1 MTYAYDEM
9 YIEGAMIRLGDMLEY
24 ACLDVHL
31 DPDCFWKMFIES
43 DVSHHFEI
51 GNVSYIAGQSG
62 VELAY
67 KVLSEIDNMTSF
79 PDALWREERS
89 DIFWCG
95 WILAYYQWYSNQSFH
110 KIWEYV
116 SIRQLL
122 KLYPTFHEA
131 DISKTIQILDTM
143 KHSIPKNKV
152 STLRL
157 IKGMT
162 QVELANKAKMS
173 VSQLQRLEYG
183 ERKVENLSLKT
194 ALRLA
199 DALNVRV
206 EELE

>member
-1 MTYAYDEM
+1 
-9 YIEGAMIRLGDMLEY
+9 
-24 ACLDVHL
+24 
-31 DPDCFWKMFIES
+31 MFIES